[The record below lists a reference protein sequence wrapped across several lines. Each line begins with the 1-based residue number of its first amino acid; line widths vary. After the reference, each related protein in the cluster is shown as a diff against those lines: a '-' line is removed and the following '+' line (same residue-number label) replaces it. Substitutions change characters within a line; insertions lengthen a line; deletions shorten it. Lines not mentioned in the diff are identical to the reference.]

1 MHRRIALAAT
11 LAESEMKP
19 KPWAPLGI
27 ASLLGLLL
35 LAAFA
40 CLPLYWTLLISLRVD
55 DAVLDWPPRLVA
67 PIDILGLDAYRA
79 VLAEPRVLA
88 WLGNSAMITAISVV
102 IALCVSIPAGY
113 ALSRSRDMEAMAAG
127 VAILA
132 SKLVPATVLIMPI
145 YVMARAAGLLNNP
158 LAVVMGNL
166 SFAVPLATFL
176 MKNAFDA
183 LPRELEEAARMDGL
197 SRGGALVRILV
208 PNLAPAIAA
217 ATVYV
222 FIVAWNDFLFART
235 LLSGGSATTITVGAA
250 SFLGEITVQW
260 NKLMAIA
267 VIATAPCL
275 AFFLILSGQ
284 LTRSIGSDVH

>member
-1 MHRRIALAAT
+1 
-11 LAESEMKP
+11 MKLTS
-19 KPWAPLGI
+19 WSPLNA

-40 CLPLYWTLLISLRVD
+40 CLPLYWTLVISLRID
-55 DAVLDWPPRLVA
+55 DAILVWPPKLV
-67 PIDILGLDAYRA
+67 PPLEVLGLNAYRA

-88 WLGNSAMITAISVV
+88 WLGNSAIITGTSVV
-102 IALCVSIPAGY
+102 ASLCVAVPAGY
-113 ALSRSRDMEAMAAG
+113 ALSRSRDMEAIAAG
-127 VAILA
+127 AAILA

-158 LAVVMGNL
+158 MAVVLGNL

-183 LPRELEEAARMDGL
+183 LPKELEEAARMDGL

-217 ATVYV
+217 TTVYV

-235 LLSGGSATTITVGAA
+235 LLSGGMATTITVGAA
-250 SFLGEITVQW
+250 SFLGEITDQW
-260 NKLMAIA
+260 NRLMAIA

-275 AFFLILSGQ
+275 AFFLVLSGQ
-284 LTRSIGSDVH
+284 LTKSIGSDVH